1 MLVIL
6 VPYRDREAQKDI
18 FIPHMKAF
26 LDNKGIHYKIII
38 CEQSDDDRPFNR
50 GAIRNIAFIEAVADG
65 VAVAKA
71 HQSADAAVARDYSSG
86 ITIND

>member
-50 GAIRNIAFIEAVADG
+50 GAIRNIAFIEAV
-65 VAVAKA
+65 KILN
-71 HQSADAAVARDYSSG
+71 QSPDTTTYCFQDVDFTPKSE
-86 ITIND
+86 